1 MKLNRSFLLLMS
13 ILPILFLLMGLSL
26 TPTQA
31 QSAQKLNVVIKPLSP
46 FVIKVGE
53 GAAATYSGFSIDLW
67 KAIAQRN
74 GWQYEFVWRETVK
87 DLLDSVKQKQAD
99 VGIAGISM
107 TKEREEQLDFSYPMF
122 KAGLQIMVPIQ
133 SSGFSLVEFFANL
146 FSAGLLRIIGL
157 MLLIIVVAGHVVW
170 LIERKRDETFPKGY
184 VRGVWEGIWWSG
196 VNLATGGFGNKSPK
210 SLMGRLAALGWI
222 FMGIILIANFTA
234 AVTSNL
240 TLREIRGSIN
250 SVGDL
255 PGKRVV
261 TVAGATAAR
270 YLDEQGIAHS
280 DVKTVEEAYGLLDQ
294 QKADAIVYDAPVL
307 LYYANAAGKGKF
319 KVVGPIFKQEFY
331 GIALPDGSPLRE
343 PLDRTLLEIIG
354 DGTYQEIYA
363 RWFGSAVAR

>member
-1 MKLNRSFLLLMS
+1 M
-13 ILPILFLLMGLSL
+13 
-26 TPTQA
+26 
-31 QSAQKLNVVIKPLSP
+31 
-46 FVIKVGE
+46 
-53 GAAATYSGFSIDLW
+53 
-67 KAIAQRN
+67 
-74 GWQYEFVWRETVK
+74 WRETVK
-87 DLLDSVKQKQAD
+87 DLLETVKQKQAD

-122 KAGLQIMVPIQ
+122 NSGLQIMVPTE
-133 SSGFSLVEFFANL
+133 SSSFSLVEFLGNL

-157 MLLIIVVAGHVVW
+157 MLLIMVVAGHVVW
-170 LIERKRDETFPKGY
+170 LIERKRDAHFPQGY
-184 VRGVWEGIWWSG
+184 VRGVWEGLWWAG
-196 VNLATGGFGNKSPK
+196 VNLATGGFGDKSPK
-210 SLMGRLAALGWI
+210 SLMGRLAAMSWI

-240 TLREIRGSIN
+240 TLREIRGNIN
-250 SVGDL
+250 GVSDL

-261 TVAGATAAR
+261 TIAGATAAK
-270 YLDEQGIAHS
+270 YLDEQGIAHA
-280 DVKTVEEAYGLLDQ
+280 DVKTVDEAYLLLDQ

-343 PLDRTLLEIIG
+343 ALDRSLLEIIG

-363 RWFGSAVAR
+363 RWFGSVATR